1 MIPVLTDRQSYNVTI
16 SITNTAGGLDK
27 IDPVERLSVLPDKQQ
42 PLLVELGVLKGGQR
56 VLFAVEAGAAV
67 HGPGTCA
74 PAPIDCQILSL
85 APGQIEA
92 LTESTKTGTAPV
104 AMFAVTAIQA
114 QWHSSA
120 AAANKLRKRE
130 SAAGRRLL
138 SVSALDALSL
148 FRYEPR
154 LGAVVDLRNLTVG
167 GS

>member
-1 MIPVLTDRQSYNVTI
+1 MLTDRQSYNVTI

-27 IDPVERLSVLPDKQQ
+27 IDPVERLSVLPGKQQ

-104 AMFAVTAIQA
+104 AMFAVTAIHA
-114 QWHSSA
+114 QSHSSA
-120 AAANKLRKRE
+120 AAATKLRKRE